1 MISAYIFSYKVHHI
15 SEINRKGD
23 LRMSKKSSEKSKMV
37 DKKNNKMVDKKAN
50 KMTDKVESKANM
62 NDECNC

>member
-1 MISAYIFSYKVHHI
+1 M
-15 SEINRKGD
+15 G
-23 LRMSKKSSEKSKMV
+23 KKSSEKSKMV

-50 KMTDKVESKANM
+50 KMTDKVENKANM

>member
-1 MISAYIFSYKVHHI
+1 
-15 SEINRKGD
+15 
-23 LRMSKKSSEKSKMV
+23 MSKKSSEKSKMV

-50 KMTDKVESKANM
+50 KMTDKVENKANM